1 MQSVM
6 NHARNFNNLL
16 IEVEAYG
23 YTVDETIV
31 LSSHNDLYFFRSW
44 RHVECH
50 HRVVAPFCNSRLLR
64 KCQLP
69 LNTVDCLIT
78 SYLACG
84 TVVSPIDTTECHVKS
99 YRWSKYTLFVR
110 GKTNL
115 PRIPTLK
122 VGDVCPEFNIYDN
135 RT

>member
-84 TVVSPIDTTECHVKS
+84 TVVPRLTPPSVMSRVIDGVNTHCSCEEKQ
-99 YRWSKYTLFVR
+99 
-110 GKTNL
+110 
-115 PRIPTLK
+115 
-122 VGDVCPEFNIYDN
+122 IYQGF
-135 RT
+135 RH